1 MKLLSLFDG
10 SGGFPLAA
18 SMCGI
23 TPVMAAEVE
32 PYPIAVTKSRFPKMK
47 HLGNVQNVRGG
58 EIEPVDI
65 ITFGSPCQ
73 DLSVAGKRKGL
84 KHAENGDDETTRSG
98 LFMEAVRII
107 KEMRDAT
114 NGIYPRY
121 AVWENVPGAF
131 STNKGEDFR
140 TVLNEIINISEPDA
154 VMPDVPKA
162 GWAYAD
168 SYSGDG
174 WSLAYR
180 VFDAQYWGVP
190 QRRRRIY
197 LVADFRG
204 GRAGKILFER
214 EGVRGYFAEGRT
226 PWQTA
231 AGNAESGA
239 GADDRAREACGTFQ
253 NTGVGWWNKSDIGA
267 TLRTPTGGE
276 SVLANVVV
284 QAAGF
289 DGKMGAKA
297 GNIGYKDETAP
308 TLNAGKV
315 MNVVFSFDSI
325 SSNSMKSKNPYSGCR
340 QVEVCKTLD
349 ASGPDPSKNQGGIA
363 VVQINEQHLFKN
375 HSQDTRFKGPL
386 KVCTNGN
393 DTPFVVE
400 GAPVYCLQGNGIDRA
415 LTAGCNGK
423 GWKEGQSYTLN
434 TIDRPAVAYA
444 VGNGQA
450 NQVYLQDKMGALN
463 CMHDQQAI
471 VLDRAF
477 FNQGQNAQYK
487 PQFYVDGT
495 WPTLVAKGPHAVQ
508 IRYIVRRLTPTE
520 CARLQGFPDKWGYP
534 DKKETL
540 TDDEYRFWL
549 EVRNTHAA
557 INGKAVKEYTN
568 TQMLTWYNKL
578 HSDSAE
584 YKMWG
589 NGIALPNAL
598 YVMQGIVVGG

>member
-98 LFMEAVRII
+98 LFLEAIRII
-107 KEMRDAT
+107 KEMRKAT

-131 STNKGEDFR
+131 SSNQGEDFR
-140 TVLNEIINISEPDA
+140 TVLNEFVGICEKNA

-168 SYSGDG
+168 CYSGDR

-190 QRRRRIY
+190 QHRRRIY

-204 GRAGKILFER
+204 QRAREILFER
-214 EGVRGYFAEGRT
+214 EGLRGDFAQGRT

-231 AGNAESGA
+231 AGNAESGI
-239 GADDRAREACGTFQ
+239 GTDDREGTGGLILDDQ
-253 NTGVGWWNKSDIGA
+253 GGQQISVRTDGKSP
-267 TLRTPTGGE
+267 TLRSEMHGTLPC
-276 SVLANVVV
+276 VIQ

-289 DGKMGAKA
+289 KA
-297 GNIGYKDETAP
+297 GQSKAGSIGWQDETAA
-308 TLNAGKV
+308 TLSAH
-315 MNVVFSFDSI
+315 
-325 SSNSMKSKNPYSGCR
+325 
-340 QVEVCKTLD
+340 
-349 ASGPDPSKNQGGIA
+349 ASGTEPTVCIKKQY
-363 VVQINEQHLFKN
+363 LFEN

-386 KVCTNGN
+386 KVCPMLPAQLGTGGN
-393 DTPFVVE
+393 NTPFVVE
-400 GAPVYCLQGNGIDRA
+400 GTPVYCLQGNGIDRA

-423 GWKEGQSYTLN
+423 GWKEDTSYTLN
-434 TIDRPAVAYA
+434 TIDRPAVVFA
-444 VGNGQA
+444 
-450 NQVYLQDKMGALN
+450 
-463 CMHDQQAI
+463 QQAY
-471 VLDRAF
+471 DKFENFKKAS
-477 FNQGQNAQYK
+477 
-487 PQFYVDGT
+487 
-495 WPTLVAKGPHAVQ
+495 TLKACGSSYGGGSENLVCETIKT
-508 IRYIVRRLTPTE
+508 RYIVRRLTPTE
-520 CARLQGFPDKWGYP
+520 CARLQGFPDKWGHP

-557 INGKAVKEYTN
+557 INGKAVKEYTKE
-568 TQMLTWYNKL
+568 QMLTWYNKL

-589 NGIALPNAL
+589 NGISLPVAL
-598 YVMQGIVVGG
+598 YVMQGIAGG